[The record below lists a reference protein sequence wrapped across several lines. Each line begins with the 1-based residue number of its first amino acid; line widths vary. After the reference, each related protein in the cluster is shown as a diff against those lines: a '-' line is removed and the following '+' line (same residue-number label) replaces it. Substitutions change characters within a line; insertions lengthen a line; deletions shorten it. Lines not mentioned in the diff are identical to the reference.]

1 MNIVDELVRSIF
13 QKESLND
20 CSVEDLQTIA
30 AQYSYFTPVQFLLAE
45 KLRPANESLYKEK
58 LQTLSLHFNNP
69 LWLDLLLN
77 GYQTDK
83 EYQKETQINSEQ
95 IAEPAKEEVNET
107 LYENVNVP
115 AAETNTGGEQDHIE
129 SPVEETYIE
138 SEIAEPINEESNE
151 SQDESLN
158 ISATEV
164 ETEAKQDHIESFVE
178 ESHTESEIAE
188 SINEESNES
197 PDENQNVP
205 VVEVNTEEKQDYIE
219 SFVEESHIESE
230 IAESI
235 NREVNETLN
244 ENVNVPAVE
253 TNITEEKHD
262 HIESFVEES
271 HTESEIAE
279 SINKEVNET
288 LNENVNVPAVE
299 TNITEEKHDHIESS
313 VGEAH
318 LESEVTEP
326 VNEEVNELLSE
337 NAVIAEEKEENIE
350 TSTEE
355 AGIETESEAS
365 LEINEENNESP
376 FPIHL
381 PDLNQEPTET
391 ELSFEPYHTVDYFA
405 SQGIKFIPEEKPADR
420 FGQQLK
426 SFTEWLKSMK
436 RLPETESI
444 KLPDLPTEEK
454 VLQLAD
460 HSLNQGEVVTE
471 TMAEVWL
478 KQGNKEKAIEIY
490 NKLSLLNP
498 PKSAYFASLAERLK
512 NS

>member
-262 HIESFVEES
+262 HIES
-271 HTESEIAE
+271 
-279 SINKEVNET
+279 
-288 LNENVNVPAVE
+288 
-299 TNITEEKHDHIESS
+299 S